1 MSKIRQ
7 IAGLALLAV
16 GLLLMHAESL
26 ISLVNEAR
34 SPKDLGAVTSWCYQP
49 DAVDFKTSNKS
60 GCDVLVID
68 ADDATRT
75 AYSSKSLA
83 PVRMNSDGTRRTV
96 LAYLDIGEADAH
108 RPYWRHAWQANPPAW
123 IVRQNEAWRGN
134 FKVRY
139 WSPQWQRIIYGG
151 SDSRLASILKSG
163 FDGVYLD
170 NVDAYADLLPENP
183 EARSQM
189 VAFVA
194 NLAQEAR
201 AKRPGFKVIVQ
212 GAEELLTDS
221 PFLTSLTASRK
232 RICCLVSK
240 APGCVTRL
248 LTSATASSPDRASTW
263 QTGVRHGISY
273 QIVDVADDNRVL
285 LGGFEP
291 AKRDHLTCRP
301 GPPGRHPHSALDDPL
316 RVADGLELIDTCNR
330 LVVLLQGVEG
340 EVRLEGSPQLLEVVP
355 HVLQV
360 SELTSC
366 EPCLQ
371 EHLDGM
377 VKKVS
382 AHGHASG
389 MYRKPCRRVVLAS
402 VLQKQHCC
410 VGHLRL
416 CLRAD

>member
-34 SPKDLGAVTSWCYQP
+34 SPKDLGAVSSWCYQP

-68 ADDATRT
+68 ADDATRA

-83 PVRMNSDGTRRTV
+83 SVRLNSDGTRRTV

-123 IVRQNEAWRGN
+123 IVRQNEAWRGS

-139 WSPQWQRIIYGG
+139 WSPQWQDIIYGG
-151 SDSRLASILKSG
+151 PDSRLDSIVKSG

-194 NLAQEAR
+194 SLVREAR
-201 AKRPGFKVIVQ
+201 TKRPRFKVIVQ

-221 PFLTSLTASRK
+221 AFLDVIDGVAKEDLLFGIKGAGVRNQTADIGHSVKHLQIARQHGK
-232 RICCLVSK
+232 PVFVMEYLEPTATETARDEIMREGFVPYF
-240 APGCVTRL
+240 AQHRRCVECGRDE
-248 LTSATASSPDRASTW
+248 AIRPPASSP
-263 QTGVRHGISY
+263 
-273 QIVDVADDNRVL
+273 
-285 LGGFEP
+285 
-291 AKRDHLTCRP
+291 
-301 GPPGRHPHSALDDPL
+301 
-316 RVADGLELIDTCNR
+316 
-330 LVVLLQGVEG
+330 
-340 EVRLEGSPQLLEVVP
+340 
-355 HVLQV
+355 
-360 SELTSC
+360 
-366 EPCLQ
+366 
-371 EHLDGM
+371 
-377 VKKVS
+377 
-382 AHGHASG
+382 
-389 MYRKPCRRVVLAS
+389 
-402 VLQKQHCC
+402 
-410 VGHLRL
+410 
-416 CLRAD
+416 

>member
-34 SPKDLGAVTSWCYQP
+34 SPKDLGAVSSWCYQP

-68 ADDATRT
+68 ADDATRA

-83 PVRMNSDGTRRTV
+83 SVRMNSDGTRRTV

-123 IVRQNEAWRGN
+123 IVRQNEAWRGS

-139 WSPQWQRIIYGG
+139 WSPQWQDIIYGG
-151 SDSRLASILKSG
+151 PDSRLDSIVKSG

-194 NLAQEAR
+194 SSCAGSADQAAAL
-201 AKRPGFKVIVQ
+201 Q
-212 GAEELLTDS
+212 GHRS
-221 PFLTSLTASRK
+221 GR
-232 RICCLVSK
+232 
-240 APGCVTRL
+240 G
-248 LTSATASSPDRASTW
+248 
-263 QTGVRHGISY
+263 G
-273 QIVDVADDNRVL
+273 VADR
-285 LGGFEP
+285 F
-291 AKRDHLTCRP
+291 
-301 GPPGRHPHSALDDPL
+301 
-316 RVADGLELIDTCNR
+316 
-330 LVVLLQGVEG
+330 
-340 EVRLEGSPQLLEVVP
+340 
-355 HVLQV
+355 
-360 SELTSC
+360 
-366 EPCLQ
+366 CL
-371 EHLDGM
+371 
-377 VKKVS
+377 S
-382 AHGHASG
+382 
-389 MYRKPCRRVVLAS
+389 
-402 VLQKQHCC
+402 
-410 VGHLRL
+410 
-416 CLRAD
+416 